1 MELRPQAHDIIRT
14 WLFTTILRSHLDHN
28 VLPWRHAAISG
39 WVLDPDRKKMSKS
52 KGNVVTPMPVL
63 EQYGSD
69 AVRYWA
75 ASARL
80 GIDTAF
86 DEGQIKVGR
95 RLAIK
100 ILNASRFALSM
111 DASPAE
117 IVAPV
122 DRSML
127 GALRTVVAES
137 TAAFQS
143 YEHARALELTERF
156 FWAFTDD
163 YLELVKQRAYGA
175 RGPEGAGS
183 AVAALRA
190 ALDVLLRSFAPFLPY
205 VTEEV
210 WSWWHEGSVHRAP
223 WPAADELASAA
234 DAGVYEVA
242 AAVLTA
248 VRRHKALEKVSLRTP
263 CTVVTVYDSAERLA
277 LLSES
282 TEDLLEA
289 GTIQRLETAEGD
301 VFRVDTVLASPD
313 AAAKG

>member
-1 MELRPQAHDIIRT
+1 MP
-14 WLFTTILRSHLDHN
+14 ILER
-28 VLPWRHAAISG
+28 
-39 WVLDPDRKKMSKS
+39 
-52 KGNVVTPMPVL
+52 
-63 EQYGSD
+63 YGSD

-75 ASARL
+75 SSARL

-86 DEGQIKVGR
+86 DEAQIKVGR

-111 DASPAE
+111 EAPPGQ
-117 IVAPV
+117 IVEPV

-127 GALRTVVAES
+127 GTLRGVVTES
-137 TAAFQS
+137 TAAFQG

-163 YLELVKQRAYGA
+163 YLELVKQRAYGIH
-175 RGPEGAGS
+175 GPEAAGS

-210 WSWWHEGSVHRAP
+210 WSWWREGSVHRAP
-223 WPAADELASAA
+223 WPAADELATIS
-234 DAGVYEVA
+234 DPGVYDVA

-248 VRRHKALEKVSLRTP
+248 IRRHKALQKVSLRTP
-263 CTVVTVYDSAERLA
+263 CTVVTVHDTAERLA

-282 TEDLLEA
+282 RADLLEA
-289 GTIQRLETAEGD
+289 GSIETLETVED
-301 VFRVDTVLASPD
+301 DEFRVDTTLASPD
-313 AAAKG
+313 AAARG